1 MIMNLFSLNSS
12 NMSLNDGLSA
22 GLGDQASLMS
32 PLTNLG
38 TAAGISALSFFA
50 QSSLTSLVLSA
61 A

>member
-1 MIMNLFSLNSS
+1 
-12 NMSLNDGLSA
+12 MSLNDGLSA